1 MFASLGLQ
9 YNHSHTHY
17 FGSRS
22 CVCFA
27 MFRVKRSRYIHFH
40 IFKGVFFEANFAS
53 QFQDTCPI
61 QNQILDFYEGSFLG
75 RLWYQS
81 LNISV
86 QFKIKIDLVLNS
98 FLERTWPRGGE
109 IFSCIC
115 VRVPVCVCSYCTY
128 VDVSACVFVLCWRLC
143 QIGDRRLQKVLSQN
157 SYIKYVVQL
166 RCTAQGRA
174 RIDVRI

>member
-1 MFASLGLQ
+1 MKTSASTRVTFVVVSGQSPCWQRDVAKRTRIAMWQNPGHPL
-9 YNHSHTHY
+9 SHFRY
-17 FGSRS
+17 GSHII
-22 CVCFA
+22 
-27 MFRVKRSRYIHFH
+27 KRFQ
-40 IFKGVFFEANFAS
+40 IFELK
-53 QFQDTCPI
+53 T
-61 QNQILDFYEGSFLG
+61 
-75 RLWYQS
+75 
-81 LNISV
+81 
-86 QFKIKIDLVLNS
+86 DLVLNS

-174 RIDVRI
+174 RIDVHNKAWTNMATERFTAKENDEKRRG